1 MMYDVLCVQTQ
12 ACTCI
17 RNIVSR
23 RSDLTDAFLSLGA
36 ERLLRIALKQKS
48 CRDEA
53 KSALRDLGCNVELKE
68 LWTGTG
74 RELARD

>member
-1 MMYDVLCVQTQ
+1 MLIVQIQ
-12 ACTCI
+12 ACACI
-17 RNIVSR
+17 RNIVAR
-23 RSDLTDAFLSLGA
+23 RSDLSDAFLSLGA
-36 ERLLRIALKQKS
+36 ERLLRIAIKQKS